1 MDGASYFLLPERRIA
16 TKTKVGEITLGR
28 VVFQSRLGHEDT
40 DGGKSR
46 AHGTAQCLSHE
57 SFVVHLGIA
66 DVALLLAE
74 AALLAGLPFSSVVGR
89 GCSSKHSVCLAW
101 HSYITFSGF
110 LIPNTKIQK
119 NRRNANFHF
128 TFFVKKGPA
137 KSMASPY
144 DWSPLSV
151 HTPITRT

>member
-46 AHGTAQCLSHE
+46 AHGTAQCLIHE

-89 GCSSKHSVCLAW
+89 GCSSKSIPSVLRGIAI
-101 HSYITFSGF
+101 SLFRVF
-110 LIPNTKIQK
+110 
-119 NRRNANFHF
+119 
-128 TFFVKKGPA
+128 
-137 KSMASPY
+137 
-144 DWSPLSV
+144 
-151 HTPITRT
+151 

>member
-1 MDGASYFLLPERRIA
+1 MKLDMYQAYERFAADGANICSERAKIVQQALRDNVQESLLRQWEVVDGASYFLLPERRIA
-16 TKTKVGEITLGR
+16 TKTKFGEITLGR

-89 GCSSKHSVCLAW
+89 GCSSKSIPSVLRGIAI
-101 HSYITFSGF
+101 SLFRVF
-110 LIPNTKIQK
+110 
-119 NRRNANFHF
+119 
-128 TFFVKKGPA
+128 
-137 KSMASPY
+137 
-144 DWSPLSV
+144 
-151 HTPITRT
+151 